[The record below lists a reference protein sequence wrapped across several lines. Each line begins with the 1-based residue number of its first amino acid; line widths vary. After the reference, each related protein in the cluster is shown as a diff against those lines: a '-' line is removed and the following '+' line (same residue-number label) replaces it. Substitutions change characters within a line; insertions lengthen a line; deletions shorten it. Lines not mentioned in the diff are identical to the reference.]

1 MTTDPAIQ
9 PSLLIVDDEPD
20 ILFTLKKSFSPTE
33 YRVETAANGSEA
45 IERLKKE
52 SFQLMILDLNMAPV
66 TGLEVLKS
74 LRRENKE
81 TVVIILTAFSTLE
94 SAIESIHLGAY
105 DYLVKP
111 VDIEHIRRRVVE
123 GLKQYERNRLLTL
136 QQLYQS
142 ANGTE
147 ILHAGALTLD
157 LSKRAA
163 VYAGNALDLT
173 TIEYKI
179 LLCLV
184 KAAPNPVT
192 AEQLVKSAMGYHCLP
207 LEAAGII
214 KFHIHHLR
222 QKIEPD
228 PVKPRH
234 IKTIRFEGY
243 LWCD

>member
-1 MTTDPAIQ
+1 METNLALP

-20 ILFTLKKSFSPTE
+20 ILFTLKKSFSTKE

-45 IERLKKE
+45 IECLQRE

-111 VDIEHIRRRVVE
+111 VDIDHIRRRVVE
-123 GLKQYERNRLLTL
+123 GLKQYERNHLLSL
-136 QQLYQS
+136 QQLNQS
-142 ANGTE
+142 ANNPE
-147 ILHAGALTLD
+147 FLHAGDFTLD
-157 LSKRAA
+157 LSKRTA
-163 VYAGNALDLT
+163 VVAGKALNLT
-173 TIEYKI
+173 TIEFKL

-184 KAAPNPVT
+184 SAAPKPVSP
-192 AEQLVKSAMGYHCLP
+192 EQLVKSAMGYDCLRV
-207 LEAAGII
+207 EAAGII

-222 QKIEPD
+222 KKIEPD
-228 PVKPRH
+228 PLKPRH

-243 LWCD
+243 FWCD